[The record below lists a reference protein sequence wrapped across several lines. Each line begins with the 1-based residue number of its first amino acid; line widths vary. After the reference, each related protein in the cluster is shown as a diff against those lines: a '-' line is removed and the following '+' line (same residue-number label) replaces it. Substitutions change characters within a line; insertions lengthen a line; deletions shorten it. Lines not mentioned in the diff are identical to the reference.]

1 MIQKRI
7 LVNKENH
14 MAAVKEWMMRLE
26 EADNESLAVVMNRLH
41 SNGDLWAPRLCESNP
56 EIAMESAEESFVYH

>member
-1 MIQKRI
+1 
-7 LVNKENH
+7 

-26 EADNESLAVVMNRLH
+26 EADNESLAIVMNRLH

>member
-1 MIQKRI
+1 
-7 LVNKENH
+7 

-41 SNGDLWAPRLCESNP
+41 SNGALWAPRLCESNP
-56 EIAMESAEESFVYH
+56 EIVMNEASESFYPDPAYV

>member
-1 MIQKRI
+1 
-7 LVNKENH
+7 

-41 SNGDLWAPRLCESNP
+41 SSGALWAPRLCESNP
-56 EIAMESAEESFVYH
+56 EIVMGVSESFYPDPAYV